1 MEVQELMSE
10 VQNSKEVVE
19 SASSLMDEVSKS
31 FSDIID
37 VFLVSTPEIY
47 CENYF

>member
-19 SASSLMDEVSKS
+19 SALSLLDEVSKS
-31 FSDIID
+31 FSDLID
-37 VFLVSTPEIY
+37 VFPVSNSETYLED
-47 CENYF
+47 YF